1 MQFIQTVWLEGARD
15 KNKFSPI
22 FDDDEAEEKRAMY
35 QLIVNSSSVVMLFGI
50 TFIVYYLTNPDYSR
64 AVQQQIENA
73 KQSAVSADTKI
84 ESTKLNQVEPKE
96 ERTNKYKDS
105 VQL

>member
-1 MQFIQTVWLEGARD
+1 
-15 KNKFSPI
+15 
-22 FDDDEAEEKRAMY
+22 MY

-73 KQSAVSADTKI
+73 KKSGASADTKI
-84 ESTKLNQVEPKE
+84 ESTKLNQVEPE
-96 ERTNKYKDS
+96 EKQKTNKYRDS

>member
-1 MQFIQTVWLEGARD
+1 MVAVHSNRWLECARD

-73 KQSAVSADTKI
+73 KQSVVSADTKI

-105 VQL
+105 V

>member
-22 FDDDEAEEKRAMY
+22 FDDDEAEKERAMY

-73 KQSAVSADTKI
+73 KQSVVSADTKI